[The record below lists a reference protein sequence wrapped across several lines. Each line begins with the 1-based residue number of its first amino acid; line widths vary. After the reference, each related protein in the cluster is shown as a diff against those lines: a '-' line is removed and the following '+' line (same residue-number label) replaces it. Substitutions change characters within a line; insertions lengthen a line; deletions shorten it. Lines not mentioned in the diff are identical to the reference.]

1 MNLAEVSAWV
11 EALPSDPLAFGAMSD
26 AELRF
31 WDAASRKVECF
42 GERVRFELR
51 FRGQAIPASQRKQR
65 AMAKRHK
72 LQAAKHG

>member
-1 MNLAEVSAWV
+1 MNLAEVNAWV
-11 EALPSDPLAFGAMSD
+11 ESLPSDPLEFGAMSD

-51 FRGQAIPASQRKQR
+51 FRGQDVPPVQRKQR
-65 AMAKRHK
+65 AMAKRQQR
-72 LQAAKHG
+72 QAAKHG